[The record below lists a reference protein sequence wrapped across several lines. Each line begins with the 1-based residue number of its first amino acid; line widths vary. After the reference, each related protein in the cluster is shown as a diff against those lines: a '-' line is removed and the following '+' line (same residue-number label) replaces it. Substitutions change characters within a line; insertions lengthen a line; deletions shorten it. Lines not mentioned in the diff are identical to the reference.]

1 MSKVFVSEGDS
12 EGIFLISFTENKD
25 KDLVSLDYEENELN
39 AIISL
44 VDQALVKAGVID
56 EENERHFILVWVIHS
71 E

>member
-56 EENERHFILVWVIHS
+56 EENERHFILV
-71 E
+71 